1 MLHFIET
8 ILQISLSTAAVI
20 GILLLLVPLWQ
31 KRYSARWRKVIWLIL
46 AVRLLVPF
54 SLDLPQTAVQLEMD
68 LQAAPAWQGG
78 QVIADSNP
86 IEPAIIPV
94 ADVEVIP
101 TVDNKVAEPQA
112 AVSPVAA
119 ITPMQRPVSRGV
131 LFFAIWLAGAVGFLL
146 WHGVQYGFF
155 RRRALAAA
163 QPLEDSEVLL
173 QQAAADLQLKAVP
186 HVAVSAAV
194 QGPMLL
200 GFVKPVMLLP
210 QRFYGKQELTLILR
224 HELTHYKFHDLWY
237 KLLLL
242 MANGVHWFNPLVWL
256 MVRQANRDVEQVCDE
271 FVVRNQ
277 NLDYRKAYSMTIL
290 NAMANQKGIALST
303 YLSKQAQNSKSRFSD
318 ILYPKQVKKG
328 IVALLAVVL
337 LAVTASGC
345 LQVGPEEPVDAG
357 LALYEKIAPWLPE
370 GAIEQPE
377 NYTVGEITESYG
389 MTFEVGEKIYAYD
402 WLEGQSETAA
412 GYFWDENGQKLEEY
426 IPPKRCLNVYT
437 TGDDKIYGIYYSCD
451 ETELVLPEPE
461 VSLYGKDDECMDYVK
476 QIAKALIPDAAKLQ
490 LREISLDPSGLTKH
504 YRSEITA
511 DNYRYDIVI
520 NTQYRYLSSVQK
532 SYDNPEQLSQA
543 QNWLSEQFYQQMD
556 DTFYLENGGFSG
568 ATWTQSK
575 QDDTYILKLNN
586 YLISWRP
593 QITKQQWAKLDT
605 LMETDPEGH
614 QFVWE
619 NLKQERNGLYQFTIE
634 APILEDGTLD
644 LEQAV
649 AYPVY
654 SVNNRSYRGET
665 PLDWQQEAERWQML
679 WAAAHFAQGYTEK
692 QPAMMDFFGQ
702 AAHPQF
708 ADYDYNTT
716 IAYLLSECD
725 KKSIA
730 FTGESG
736 YTLQIELP
744 NDTQAND
751 YLTMT
756 MEQIDGQWQVT
767 DAQLEK

>member
-1 MLHFIET
+1 MMLYFMKT

-20 GILLLLVPLWQ
+20 GVLLLLVPLWQ

-54 SLDLPQTAVQLEMD
+54 SLELPQTAVQLEMD

-78 QVIADSNP
+78 QVIADSNAA
-86 IEPAIIPV
+86 EPAMTPA
-94 ADVEVIP
+94 ADLKTIQA
-101 TVDNKVAEPQA
+101 VDNTESESQTAVSMAA
-112 AVSPVAA
+112 AVTS
-119 ITPMQRPVSRGV
+119 MQQPISRGA
-131 LFFAIWLAGAVGFLL
+131 LFFAIWLAGAVGFLV
-146 WHGVQYGFF
+146 WHGVQYGVF
-155 RRRALAAA
+155 RRKALAVA
-163 QPLEDSEVLL
+163 QPLEDDEALL
-173 QQAAADLQLKAVP
+173 RQAAADLQLKTFPA
-186 HVAVSAAV
+186 VAVSAAV
-194 QGPMLL
+194 QGPMLM
-200 GFVKPVMLLP
+200 GFAKPVIVLP
-210 QRFYGKQELTLILR
+210 QHFYGEQELTLILC
-224 HELTHYKFHDLWY
+224 HELVHYKLHDLWY

-277 NLDYRKAYSMTIL
+277 DLDYRKAYSMTIL

-303 YLSKQAQNSKSRFSD
+303 YLSKQAQSSKSRFSD

-328 IVALLAVVL
+328 IAALLAVALLAI
-337 LAVTASGC
+337 TASGC

-377 NYTVGEITESYG
+377 NYTVEDGVTSD
-389 MTFEVGEKIYAYD
+389 TFEGVACGYHWQEERVEGSGNAAVYIDDVEDMEKTYHYKRDLYILVSSDGELIEYRYGSD
-402 WLEGQSETAA
+402 EGVLSLSEEFVS
-412 GYFWDENGQKLEEY
+412 GCD
-426 IPPKRCLNVYT
+426 LNYT
-437 TGDDKIYGIYYSCD
+437 EK
-451 ETELVLPEPE
+451 EVQALVTD
-461 VSLYGKDDECMDYVK
+461 GK
-476 QIAKALIPDAAKLQ
+476 QLQ
-490 LREISLDPSGLTKH
+490 LFRRPS
-504 YRSEITA
+504 
-511 DNYRYDIVI
+511 DNGYQTYMTENTLQDYRYELGFIAQGGYQ
-520 NTQYRYLSSVQK
+520 QYLRKY
-532 SYDNPEQLSQA
+532 YDNPDQLSQA

-634 APILEDGTLD
+634 APILKDGTLD

-744 NDTQAND
+744 NDTQAKD